1 MTQTVNCA
9 IQCVNG
15 CILGDNCP
23 HKEHAQEASKFIQ
36 ETSLDKMIELAEAAR
51 IKKMSEPPK
60 WIIPDE
66 I

>member
-9 IQCVNG
+9 VQCVNG

-23 HKEHAQEASKFIQ
+23 HKEHAQEASKFIK
-36 ETSLDKMIELAEAAR
+36 ETSLDEMIELAEAAR
-51 IKKMSEPPK
+51 FRKMSEPPK